1 MVTRYNNL
9 SGVDANYIDGSF
21 AAITQALGSQSVLV
35 AAGAEKG
42 RSNTPFL
49 IQDLGVASA
58 AFGKDSDLVKA
69 ASQVANSTDLNIFAI
84 RVGGKQSHFII
95 EKDIADSAE
104 KEILVRISPV
114 ERGASSNFDNVKVA
128 FLPYTDGSILR
139 QRVVLFD
146 ADSENPI
153 FDSEEILSID
163 DTRFEVELNNDVG
176 EIIVS
181 KTASYNAATKLTS
194 LAAFKTL
201 GEQDARGVY
210 IVSELES
217 LKDLIDDAATISS
230 NLLVT
235 PDAITAAATSSTAG
249 LAGASVDGSSQISS
263 SHCERFAAF
272 ESMYADVEDVAVD
285 FMHFDKAYVDVET
298 IPASGLSA
306 AEWQT
311 WDEQYL
317 GTAHKATINGQCY
330 VTMFASPDP
339 LSADHVVAGTV
350 PVSSTV
356 ETGAFE
362 SDCEVVVHAESRDLG
377 LLLSLNDIRI
387 EYGATSSVE
396 EYIGSDGRL
405 KVNVK
410 ANLTA
415 STANLATN
423 ASGTFTAGTLTIG
436 NFEINTSTVK
446 IKIPQKEVNLIGKHY
461 ANEAALIADYTED
474 VKLSLDLQSL
484 FKLNGDTNGGANAI
498 DKAVLT
504 HFDLTGELIPEE
516 AVEELMVLSNGKYVL
531 AEDAYAREV
540 NFGHQAASIAYT
552 SSTEYK
558 SSIAVV
564 GTTKP
569 RGGRRQLNAWAGKAP
584 EYALDTNGDLVVES
598 NGTKFMG
605 TKYLY
610 GASSYRAN
618 ENGNGLAYGGFI
630 QTTKGFG
637 IDSSDELE
645 DERGIAV
652 DLGKHLLV
660 VGAHGIVNIGGN
672 EFISTNLGLKVIE
685 KLASLPINEEPIGPI
700 NGLLTGVSTTGAINS
715 RALLNDIAL
724 GRVIMTGTDGSIA
737 NFRTAALP
745 SSDYTR
751 VSTIRAMN
759 FVLDAMRSVSLKY
772 LGKAFSDTQ
781 LAALDTELLGTMR
794 AIKAE
799 GIIQDGVVEI
809 SASRLDRI
817 NGRLNMRV
825 QMIPPLSIEA
835 ISIDLVV
842 SAPQA

>member
-21 AAITQALGSQSVLV
+21 AAITQASGSQSVLV

-49 IQDLGVASA
+49 VQDLGVATA

-69 ASQVANSTDLNIFAI
+69 VSQLSDSQDLNVFAI

-95 EKDIADSAE
+95 EKDIPDSAE

-114 ERGASSNFDNVKVA
+114 ERGAKTNFDEIKVA
-128 FLPYTDGSILR
+128 FLPFADGDIIR

-146 ADSENPI
+146 ASSETVL

-163 DTRFEVELNNDVG
+163 DTQFEVELNNDVG
-176 EIIVS
+176 EILVS
-181 KTASYNAATKLTS
+181 TTTTFTGGDLTTTAKFKELGGKDARGVYVISELKSLKELLDATTTAGLSIERTPDVITAATTASYNAC
-194 LAAFKTL
+194 
-201 GEQDARGVY
+201 
-210 IVSELES
+210 
-217 LKDLIDDAATISS
+217 TISS
-230 NLLVT
+230 IN
-235 PDAITAAATSSTAG
+235 
-249 LAGASVDGSSQISS
+249 GSSDISS
-263 SHCERFAAF
+263 SKCERFAAF

-285 FMHFDKAYVDVET
+285 FMHFDKAYVDCDT

-306 AEWQT
+306 AELQT
-311 WDEQYL
+311 WDQQYL
-317 GTAHKATINGQCY
+317 GTAHKANVNGQCY

-339 LSADHVVAGTV
+339 LSASHVVT
-350 PVSSTV
+350 
-356 ETGAFE
+356 TGATITHGSGVKVE
-362 SDCEVVVHAESRDLG
+362 IIPHAESLELG
-377 LLLSLNDIRI
+377 LLLTLNDIRFSTVD
-387 EYGATSSVE
+387 ATAATLSKE
-396 EYIGSDGRL
+396 EFIGSDGRL
-405 KVNVK
+405 KTVIKSDSFNHAGPVNCGMFSVGIVSP
-410 ANLTA
+410 ATLNAPVLTA
-415 STANLATN
+415 LTAAT
-423 ASGTFTAGTLTIG
+423 FMD
-436 NFEINTSTVK
+436 
-446 IKIPQKEVNLIGKHY
+446 IKP
-461 ANEAALIADYTED
+461 
-474 VKLSLDLQSL
+474 L
-484 FKLNGDTNGGANAI
+484 FSLNGDAAGTNSI

-504 HFDLTGELIPEE
+504 HFDLTGELIPDE
-516 AVEELMVLSNGKYVL
+516 AVDQLMQVVDGKYKL
-531 AEDAYAREV
+531 ADTAYAREV

-569 RGGRRQLNAWAGKAP
+569 RGGRRQLNSWAGTAP
-584 EYALDTNGDLVVES
+584 TYALDVNGDLVVET

-605 TKYLY
+605 SKYLY
-610 GASSYRAN
+610 GNTSYRLN
-618 ENGNGLAYGGFI
+618 ESANGLAYGGFI

-637 IDSSDELE
+637 IDSSDELK
-645 DERGIAV
+645 DERDNPV
-652 DLGKHLLV
+652 DIGKHLLV
-660 VGAHGIVNIGGN
+660 VGAHGVVNINQN
-672 EFISTNLGLKVIE
+672 EFISTNLGAKVIE

-700 NGLLTGVSTTGAINS
+700 NGLLPGVSTTGAINS

-759 FVLDAMRSVSLKY
+759 FVLDAVRSVSLKY

-799 GIIQDGVVEI
+799 GIIQEGTVSV

-825 QMIPPLSIEA
+825 EMVPPLSIEA

>member
-114 ERGASSNFDNVKVA
+114 ERGASSNFANVKVA

-146 ADSENPI
+146 ANTENPI

-181 KTASYNAATKLTS
+181 KTVSYDPATQLGS
-194 LAAFKTL
+194 LAAFKSL

-210 IVSELES
+210 AVSELES
-217 LKDLIDDAATISS
+217 LQDLIDGTSVSTD
-230 NLLVT
+230 LVVT
-235 PDAITAAATSSTAG
+235 PDVITAASTISA
-249 LAGASVDGSSQISS
+249 ASLSQGSIGGSSQIGS

-330 VTMFASPDP
+330 VTMFASPNP
-339 LSADHVVAGTV
+339 LSADHVVAAGATITHGGQLIRVV
-350 PVSSTV
+350 P
-356 ETGAFE
+356 
-362 SDCEVVVHAESRDLG
+362 HAESLELG
-377 LLLSLNDIRI
+377 LLLTLNDIRFSSQ
-387 EYGATSSVE
+387 GATASTLSKE

-405 KVNVK
+405 KTVIKSSDFNDTSAIDCGMFSIQMA
-410 ANLTA
+410 ANTITPL
-415 STANLATN
+415 SGATLI
-423 ASGTFTAGTLTIG
+423 SFTTD
-436 NFEINTSTVK
+436 TSV
-446 IKIPQKEVNLIGKHY
+446 
-461 ANEAALIADYTED
+461 
-474 VKLSLDLQSL
+474 DLKDC
-484 FKLNGDTNGGANAI
+484 FKLNGDATGGTNAI

-618 ENGNGLAYGGFI
+618 ANGNGLAYGGFI

-685 KLASLPINEEPIGPI
+685 KLASLPINEEPIGPV
-700 NGLLTGVSTTGAINS
+700 NGLLAGVSTTGAINS

>member
-114 ERGASSNFDNVKVA
+114 ERGASSNFANVKVA

-146 ADSENPI
+146 ANTENPI

-181 KTASYNAATKLTS
+181 KTVSYDPATQLGS
-194 LAAFKTL
+194 LAAFKSL

-210 IVSELES
+210 AVSELES
-217 LKDLIDDAATISS
+217 LQDLIDGTSVSTD
-230 NLLVT
+230 LVVT
-235 PDAITAAATSSTAG
+235 PDVITAASTISA
-249 LAGASVDGSSQISS
+249 ASLSQGSIGGSSQIGS

-330 VTMFASPDP
+330 VTMFASPNP
-339 LSADHVVAGTV
+339 LSADHVVAAGATITHGGQLIRVV
-350 PVSSTV
+350 P
-356 ETGAFE
+356 
-362 SDCEVVVHAESRDLG
+362 HAESLELG
-377 LLLSLNDIRI
+377 LLLTLNDIRFSSQ
-387 EYGATSSVE
+387 GATASTLSKE

-405 KVNVK
+405 KTVIKSSDFNDTSAIDCGMFSIQMA
-410 ANLTA
+410 ANTITPL
-415 STANLATN
+415 SGATLI
-423 ASGTFTAGTLTIG
+423 SFTTD
-436 NFEINTSTVK
+436 TSV
-446 IKIPQKEVNLIGKHY
+446 
-461 ANEAALIADYTED
+461 
-474 VKLSLDLQSL
+474 DLKDC
-484 FKLNGDTNGGANAI
+484 FKLNGDATGGTNAI

-516 AVEELMVLSNGKYVL
+516 AVEELMVLSSGKYVL

-618 ENGNGLAYGGFI
+618 ANGNGLAYGGFI

-685 KLASLPINEEPIGPI
+685 KLASLPINEEPIGPV
-700 NGLLTGVSTTGAINS
+700 NGLLAGVSTTGAINS

>member
-58 AFGKDSDLVKA
+58 AFGRDSDLVKA

-114 ERGASSNFDNVKVA
+114 ERGASSNFANVKVA

-146 ADSENPI
+146 ANTENPI

-181 KTASYNAATKLTS
+181 KTVSYDPATQLGS
-194 LAAFKTL
+194 LAAFKSL

-210 IVSELES
+210 AVSELES
-217 LKDLIDDAATISS
+217 LQDLIDGTSVSTD
-230 NLLVT
+230 LVVT
-235 PDAITAAATSSTAG
+235 PDVITAASTISA
-249 LAGASVDGSSQISS
+249 ASLSQGSIGGSSQIGS

-330 VTMFASPDP
+330 VTMFASPNP
-339 LSADHVVAGTV
+339 LSADHVVAAGATITHGGQLIRVV
-350 PVSSTV
+350 P
-356 ETGAFE
+356 
-362 SDCEVVVHAESRDLG
+362 HAESLELG
-377 LLLSLNDIRI
+377 LLLTLNDIRFSSQ
-387 EYGATSSVE
+387 GATASTLSKE

-405 KVNVK
+405 KTVIKSSDFNDTSAIDCGMFSIQMA
-410 ANLTA
+410 ANTITPL
-415 STANLATN
+415 SGATLI
-423 ASGTFTAGTLTIG
+423 SFTTD
-436 NFEINTSTVK
+436 TSV
-446 IKIPQKEVNLIGKHY
+446 
-461 ANEAALIADYTED
+461 
-474 VKLSLDLQSL
+474 DLKDC
-484 FKLNGDTNGGANAI
+484 FKLNGDATGGTNAI

-618 ENGNGLAYGGFI
+618 ANGNGLAYGGFI

-685 KLASLPINEEPIGPI
+685 KLASLPINEEPIGPV
-700 NGLLTGVSTTGAINS
+700 NGLLAGVSTTGAINS

>member
-69 ASQVANSTDLNIFAI
+69 ASQVAGSTDLNIFAI

-114 ERGASSNFDNVKVA
+114 ERGASSNFANVKVA

-146 ADSENPI
+146 ANTENPI

-181 KTASYNAATKLTS
+181 KTVSYDPATQLGS
-194 LAAFKTL
+194 LAAFKSL

-210 IVSELES
+210 AVSELES
-217 LKDLIDDAATISS
+217 LQDLIDGTSVSTD
-230 NLLVT
+230 LVVT
-235 PDAITAAATSSTAG
+235 PDVITAASTISA
-249 LAGASVDGSSQISS
+249 ASLSQGSIGGSSQIGS

-330 VTMFASPDP
+330 VTMFASPNP
-339 LSADHVVAGTV
+339 LSADHVVAAGATITHGGQLIRVV
-350 PVSSTV
+350 P
-356 ETGAFE
+356 
-362 SDCEVVVHAESRDLG
+362 HAESLELG
-377 LLLSLNDIRI
+377 LLLTLNDIRFSSQ
-387 EYGATSSVE
+387 GATASTLSKE

-405 KVNVK
+405 KTVIKSSDFNDTSAIDCGMFSIQMA
-410 ANLTA
+410 ANTITPL
-415 STANLATN
+415 SGATLI
-423 ASGTFTAGTLTIG
+423 SFTTD
-436 NFEINTSTVK
+436 TSV
-446 IKIPQKEVNLIGKHY
+446 
-461 ANEAALIADYTED
+461 
-474 VKLSLDLQSL
+474 DLKDC
-484 FKLNGDTNGGANAI
+484 FKLNGDATGGTNAI

-618 ENGNGLAYGGFI
+618 ANGNGLAYGGFI

-685 KLASLPINEEPIGPI
+685 KLASLPINEEPIGPV
-700 NGLLTGVSTTGAINS
+700 NGLLAGVSTTGAINS

-799 GIIQDGVVEI
+799 GIIQDGTVEI

>member
-95 EKDIADSAE
+95 EKDIPDSAE

-146 ADSENPI
+146 ASTENAI

-181 KTASYNAATKLTS
+181 KTTGYDATKLTS

-249 LAGASVDGSSQISS
+249 LAGASVEGSSQISS

-298 IPASGLSA
+298 IPASGVSA
-306 AEWQT
+306 PEWQT

-339 LSADHVVAGTV
+339 LSADHVVAGTITA
-350 PVSSTV
+350 SRTI
-356 ETGAFE
+356 ERGAFE
-362 SDCEVVVHAESRDLG
+362 SNCDVVAHAESRDLG

-387 EYGATSSVE
+387 EHGATSSVE

-410 ANLTA
+410 AALTGA
-415 STANLATN
+415 TANVVFNNGSFSA
-423 ASGTFTAGTLTIG
+423 GTFTIAP
-436 NFEINTSTVK
+436 FEINTSTVK
-446 IKIPQKEVNLIGKHY
+446 ITIPEKVIDLNGKQY
-461 ANEAALIADYTED
+461 ADEASMIADYTTN
-474 VKLSLDLQSL
+474 VKLRVSLQNL
-484 FKLNGDTNGGANAI
+484 FKLNGDASGGVNPI
-498 DKAVLT
+498 GKAVLT

-630 QTTKGFG
+630 QTIKGFG

-685 KLASLPINEEPIGPI
+685 KLASLPINEEPIGPV
-700 NGLLTGVSTTGAINS
+700 NGLLAGVSTTGAINS

>member
-95 EKDIADSAE
+95 EKDIPDSAE

-146 ADSENPI
+146 ADTENAI

-181 KTASYNAATKLTS
+181 KTTGYDASELTS

-210 IVSELES
+210 TVSELES
-217 LKDLIDDAATISS
+217 LKDLIDLGSSISG
-230 NLLVT
+230 NLKVT
-235 PDAITAAATSSTAG
+235 PDAITAAATSNTAG

-298 IPASGLSA
+298 IPASGVSA
-306 AEWQT
+306 PEWQT

-339 LSADHVVAGTV
+339 LSADHVVAGTITA
-350 PVSSTV
+350 SRTI
-356 ETGAFE
+356 ERGAFE
-362 SDCEVVVHAESRDLG
+362 SNCDVVAHAESRDLG

-387 EYGATSSVE
+387 EHGATSSVE

-410 ANLTA
+410 AALTGA
-415 STANLATN
+415 TANVVFNNGSFSA
-423 ASGTFTAGTLTIG
+423 GTFTIAP
-436 NFEINTSTVK
+436 FEINTSTVK
-446 IKIPQKEVNLIGKHY
+446 ITIPEKVIDLNGKQY
-461 ANEAALIADYTED
+461 ADEASMIADYTTN
-474 VKLSLDLQSL
+474 VKLRVSLQNL
-484 FKLNGDTNGGANAI
+484 FKLNGDASGGVNPI
-498 DKAVLT
+498 GKAVLT

-531 AEDAYAREV
+531 ADDAYAREV

-610 GASSYRAN
+610 GASSYRGN

-637 IDSSDELE
+637 VDSSDELT

-759 FVLDAMRSVSLKY
+759 FVLDAMRNVSLKY

-799 GIIQDGVVEI
+799 GIIQDGVVEV

>member
-21 AAITQALGSQSVLV
+21 AAITQASGSQSVLV
-35 AAGAEKG
+35 AASAEKG

-49 IQDLGVASA
+49 VQDLGVATA

-69 ASQVANSTDLNIFAI
+69 VSQLSNSQDLNVFAI

-95 EKDIADSAE
+95 EKDIPNSAE

-114 ERGASSNFDNVKVA
+114 ERGAKTNFDEIKVA
-128 FLPYTDGSILR
+128 FLPFADGDIIR

-146 ADSENPI
+146 ASSEAVL

-163 DTRFEVELNNDVG
+163 DTQFEVELNNDVG
-176 EIIVS
+176 EILVS
-181 KTASYNAATKLTS
+181 ITNTFTGGDLTTTAK
-194 LAAFKTL
+194 FKEL
-201 GEQDARGVY
+201 GGKDARGVY
-210 IVSELES
+210 VISELKS
-217 LKDLIDDAATISS
+217 LKELLDEAATGSLGIERTPDVITAPATDNYTGCTISS
-230 NLLVT
+230 IN
-235 PDAITAAATSSTAG
+235 
-249 LAGASVDGSSQISS
+249 GSSDISS
-263 SHCERFAAF
+263 SKCERFAAF

-285 FMHFDKAYVDVET
+285 FMHFDKAYVDCDT

-306 AEWQT
+306 AELQT
-311 WDEQYL
+311 WDQQYL
-317 GTAHKATINGQCY
+317 GTAHKANVNGQCY

-339 LSADHVVAGTV
+339 LSASHVVTAGTIITHGGQ
-350 PVSSTV
+350 TV
-356 ETGAFE
+356 QIIP
-362 SDCEVVVHAESRDLG
+362 HAESVELG
-377 LLLSLNDIRI
+377 LLLTLNDIRFERDAGI
-387 EYGATSSVE
+387 TGGTLGKEEFINNEGRLVTVIKHDDFNTGSALDCGMFSVELTNPSGLSGAT
-396 EYIGSDGRL
+396 L
-405 KVNVK
+405 N
-410 ANLTA
+410 AFTA
-415 STANLATN
+415 ST
-423 ASGTFTAGTLTIG
+423 FMD
-436 NFEINTSTVK
+436 
-446 IKIPQKEVNLIGKHY
+446 IKNVF
-461 ANEAALIADYTED
+461 
-474 VKLSLDLQSL
+474 S
-484 FKLNGDTNGGANAI
+484 LNGDAAGINSI

-504 HFDLTGELIPEE
+504 HFDLTGELIPDE
-516 AVEELMVLSNGKYVL
+516 AVDQLMQVVDGKYKL
-531 AEDAYAREV
+531 ADTAYAREV

-569 RGGRRQLNAWAGKAP
+569 RGGRRQLNSWAGTAP
-584 EYALDTNGDLVVES
+584 TYALDVNGDLVVET

-605 TKYLY
+605 SKYLY
-610 GASSYRAN
+610 GNTGYRLNQSS
-618 ENGNGLAYGGFI
+618 NGLAYGGFI

-637 IDSSDELE
+637 VDSSDELK
-645 DERGIAV
+645 DERDNPV
-652 DLGKHLLV
+652 DIGKHLLV
-660 VGAHGIVNIGGN
+660 VGAHGVVNVNQN
-672 EFISTNLGLKVIE
+672 EFISTNLGIKVIE

-700 NGLLTGVSTTGAINS
+700 NGLLPGVSTTGAINS

-759 FVLDAMRSVSLKY
+759 FVLDAVRSVSLKY

-799 GIIQDGVVEI
+799 GIIQEGTVSV

-825 QMIPPLSIEA
+825 EMVPPLSIEA